1 MNLHLFKSLW
11 THVGS
16 LENAVADVRAANFDG
31 LEGPIPPDPA
41 DRSVLLESAVP
52 FIAEISTGTSPGL
65 YVPSPRATPADH
77 LRDLRASLAAALPL
91 QPIKITVLA
100 GSDLWPLSDSIAFLR
115 EARAIAR
122 DHHPQVS
129 FETHRGRSTFH
140 PLATAAILDAI
151 PELPLTC
158 DFSHWCVVTER
169 TTILDELPDLL
180 ARCAA
185 NCHHLHARVGY
196 DQGPQVPHP
205 RAPEYADALAAHER
219 WWDAIWTAQERRG
232 DAVTTLTPESGPDG
246 YLHHEPFTQKPVAD
260 LWEINR
266 WMGHRQRDR
275 FSQRHAANFK
285 TSELQ
290 NLET

>member
-1 MNLHLFKSLW
+1 MELRLFKSLW
-11 THVGS
+11 THDGS
-16 LENAVADVRAANFDG
+16 LQQAIADVREADFDG
-31 LEGPIPPDPA
+31 LEGPPPA
-41 DRSVLLESAVP
+41 AASDRTILLDSGLN
-52 FIAEISTGTSPGL
+52 FIAEISTGTSPGG
-65 YVPSPRATPADH
+65 YVPAPQATPADH
-77 LRDLRASLAAALPL
+77 LLQLRQRLAAAVPL
-91 QPIKITVLA
+91 RPIKLTILA
-100 GSDLWPLSDSIAFLR
+100 GSDLWPLPTAITFLR
-115 EARAIAR
+115 EALAIAR
-122 DHHPQVS
+122 DFHPHVS
-129 FETHRGRSTFH
+129 FETHRARPTFH

-151 PELPLTC
+151 PDLPLTC

-169 TTILDELPDLL
+169 TAILDELPDLL
-180 ARCAA
+180 ARCAQ

-205 RAPEYADALAAHER
+205 RAPEYADALAAHDR

-232 DAVTTLTPESGPDG
+232 DAVTTVTPEFGPDG
-246 YLHHEPFTQKPVAD
+246 YLHHEPFSQKPVAD